1 MTRISPEREYAFVLR
16 RDAVEDVSFA
26 DASKLYVPWKTNTD
40 YFVEDA
46 ELKLPDS
53 PPPATP
59 LMLALD
65 DALATNARLSAD
77 MTAGKTFTLPVI
89 LQGEHWA
96 VSLIPVSD
104 VTERRV
110 AYVVSYVAA
119 PYLGVLRE
127 EFQRSLA
134 ITTLLLAGLFFLAY
148 RLWRTQRQ
156 QRDETERLRTITD
169 TIADGL
175 YVLDVR
181 GRVTLVN
188 PAFSEILGFRPDE
201 VIGKIGHD
209 LFHAHNR
216 DGSIVP
222 LEQCP
227 IFSSVREGSHFCGDE
242 IFRTG
247 DGAYLDVEA
256 AGRPILDVHG
266 RPTGSSVTA
275 FRDISARKEAE
286 IALLAAKESAES
298 ANRAKSR
305 FLSMMSHE
313 IRTPMN
319 GVIGM
324 AQLLLL
330 PKLGE
335 AERLEYARTIFHSG
349 QALMTLLNDI
359 LDLSKIEA
367 GRVELE
373 TGVVEPEEIL
383 RETAALFAGAAAY
396 KGLLITADWQGEAQR
411 YRGDPHRLRQML
423 SNLVGNAIKFTARG
437 EVRLAARETE
447 CAGDTR
453 MLEFSVSDTGIGI
466 PADKL
471 DRLFQPFSQVD
482 ASTTRE
488 FGGSGLGLSIVRS
501 LVQLMGGSVGV
512 ESVPGQGSRFWFR
525 VELTQAIDADS
536 RHRARNADDSPAQI
550 LGDQDMGGHILVVED
565 NQTNRRVISAL
576 LGKLG
581 LTVETAEDGEQGVAR
596 IINAAN
602 QRWPDLILMDVQM
615 PLLDGYGATARIRE
629 WEAQQ
634 EAQLEAQQKQ
644 HARPRLPIIALTAN
658 AYAEDRERCLAAG
671 MDDYLAKPINTSDL
685 AQMLAKWLGKNSAD
699 CR

>member
-1 MTRISPEREYAFVLR
+1 
-16 RDAVEDVSFA
+16 
-26 DASKLYVPWKTNTD
+26 
-40 YFVEDA
+40 
-46 ELKLPDS
+46 
-53 PPPATP
+53 
-59 LMLALD
+59 
-65 DALATNARLSAD
+65 
-77 MTAGKTFTLPVI
+77 
-89 LQGEHWA
+89 
-96 VSLIPVSD
+96 
-104 VTERRV
+104 
-110 AYVVSYVAA
+110 
-119 PYLGVLRE
+119 
-127 EFQRSLA
+127 
-134 ITTLLLAGLFFLAY
+134 
-148 RLWRTQRQ
+148 
-156 QRDETERLRTITD
+156 
-169 TIADGL
+169 
-175 YVLDVR
+175 
-181 GRVTLVN
+181 
-188 PAFSEILGFRPDE
+188 
-201 VIGKIGHD
+201 
-209 LFHAHNR
+209 
-216 DGSIVP
+216 
-222 LEQCP
+222 
-227 IFSSVREGSHFCGDE
+227 VREGSHFCGAE

-256 AGRPILDVHG
+256 AGRPILDVHR

-286 IALLAAKESAES
+286 IALLAAKDSAES
-298 ANRAKSR
+298 ANRAKSN

-330 PKLGE
+330 PKLDE

-383 RETAALFAGAAAY
+383 RETAALFAGAAAD

-437 EVRLAARETE
+437 EVRLTARETE
-447 CAGDTR
+447 CVGDTR

-525 VELTQAIDADS
+525 VELTQAMDADS

-550 LGDQDMGGHILVVED
+550 LGDPNMGGHILVVED

-581 LTVETAEDGEQGVAR
+581 LTVETAEDGEQGVER

-602 QRWPDLILMDVQM
+602 RRWPDLILMDVQM

-634 EAQLEAQQKQ
+634 EAQQKAQQKQ

-685 AQMLAKWLGKNSAD
+685 AQMLAKWLSKSPA
-699 CR
+699 